1 MNVLRIP
8 VAALSG
14 LLLCLGLFW
23 LMQIL
28 ISAGEGALSHAS
40 SEPLIEFVRLKRDS
54 QVQPRERTLPEKPEP
69 PKALPRPEINI
80 PKQVRAAAP
89 RLSFKADFDLPLAL
103 GDGPYLGEVPA
114 FEVTGSSFVPVSR
127 TPPRYPYN
135 AKRRGIE
142 GWVRVSFTVT
152 EDGTVADAVVEDADP
167 PGVFEK
173 AALAAVYQWKFKPRI
188 VDGRATRGRA
198 EQRVEF
204 ELKR

>member
-1 MNVLRIP
+1 MNLLRIP

-28 ISAGEGALSHAS
+28 ISTGEGKLSRAES
-40 SEPLIEFVRLKRDS
+40 GPLIEFVRLKRDS
-54 QVQPRERTLPEKPEP
+54 QVLTRERRLPEKPLP
-69 PKALPRPEINI
+69 PKLPPRPRIDL
-80 PKQVRAAAP
+80 PQRQRPAAP
-89 RLSFKADFDLPLAL
+89 RPSFKADFDLPVVL
-103 GDGPYLGEVPA
+103 GEGPYLGEVSA
-114 FEVTGSSFVPVSR
+114 FEVTDSTFMPLSR
-127 TPPRYPYN
+127 TPPRYPYQ

-152 EDGTVADAVVEDADP
+152 EDGAVADVVVEEADP

-173 AALAAVYQWKFKPRI
+173 AALAAVSQWKFKPRI
-188 VDGRATRGRA
+188 VDGKAVAGRA

-204 ELKR
+204 DLDP

>member
-1 MNVLRIP
+1 MNTLRIP

-14 LLLCLGLFW
+14 LVLCLGLFW
-23 LMQIL
+23 LMQTL
-28 ISAGEGALSHAS
+28 ISGRDGQLSRAE
-40 SEPLIEFVRLKRDS
+40 SEPLIEFVRLERES
-54 QVQPRERTLPEKPEP
+54 QLQPRERKLPDKPEP

-80 PKQVRAAAP
+80 PHKARAVAP

-103 GDGPYLGEVPA
+103 GDGPYLGEVAA
-114 FEVTGSSFVPVSR
+114 FEVTGSSFIPVSR
-127 TPPRYPYN
+127 TPPRYPYQ

-142 GWVRVSFTVT
+142 GWVQVSFTVT

>member
-1 MNVLRIP
+1 MNALRIP

-14 LLLCLGLFW
+14 LVLCLGLFW
-23 LMQIL
+23 LMHTL
-28 ISAGEGALSHAS
+28 ISAGDGALSHAR

-54 QVQPRERTLPEKPEP
+54 QVQTRQRTLPERPEP
-69 PKALPRPEINI
+69 PKALPRPQINI
-80 PKQVRAAAP
+80 SPQLRAAAP

-103 GDGPYLGEVPA
+103 GDGPYLGEVAA
-114 FEVTGSSFVPVSR
+114 FEVTESSFIPVSR
-127 TPPRYPYN
+127 TPPRYPYQ

-142 GWVRVSFTVT
+142 GWVQVSFTVT

>member
-1 MNVLRIP
+1 MNALRIP

-14 LLLCLGLFW
+14 LVLCLGLFW
-23 LMQIL
+23 LMQTL
-28 ISAGEGALSHAS
+28 ISAGDVALSHAP

-54 QVQPRERTLPEKPEP
+54 QVQPRQRTLPEKPEP
-69 PKALPRPEINI
+69 PKALPRPQINV
-80 PKQVRAAAP
+80 PLQVRAAAP
-89 RLSFKADFDLPLAL
+89 RLRFKADFDLPLAL
-103 GDGPYLGEVPA
+103 GEGPYLGEIAA
-114 FEVTGSSFVPVSR
+114 FEVTGSSLIPVSR
-127 TPPRYPYN
+127 TPPRYPYQ
-135 AKRRGIE
+135 AKRRGLE

-188 VDGRATRGRA
+188 VDGTATRGRA

>member
-1 MNVLRIP
+1 MNALRIP

-14 LLLCLGLFW
+14 LVVCLGLFW
-23 LMQIL
+23 LMQTL
-28 ISAGEGALSHAS
+28 ISAGDGALVQAP
-40 SEPLIEFVRLKRDS
+40 SETLIEFVRLKRDS
-54 QVQPRERTLPEKPEP
+54 QAQPRERTLPEKPEP
-69 PKALPRPEINI
+69 PKALPRPQINI
-80 PKQVRAAAP
+80 PQQLRAAAP

-103 GDGPYLGEVPA
+103 GDGPYLGEVAA
-114 FEVTGSSFVPVSR
+114 FEVTGSSFMPVSR
-127 TPPRYPYN
+127 TPPRYPYQ

-142 GWVRVSFTVT
+142 GWVQVSFTVT
-152 EDGTVADAVVEDADP
+152 ADGTVADAVVEDADP

-188 VDGRATRGRA
+188 VDGKATRGRA